1 MFSATLALALAV
13 AVAVAVAQVWERAQK
28 STITQ
33 VSGQGASF
41 GV

>member
-1 MFSATLALALAV
+1 MVSATLTL
-13 AVAVAVAQVWERAQK
+13 AVAQVWERADK

-41 GV
+41 GE